1 MPLRERKSG
10 IPHET
15 PADHCECVLAG
26 NESSIILMPAPVSMI
41 ILLAFLMR
49 LTASSTVLYRRSF
62 SRDCNLEPSQ
72 SATRCNITDETHSR
86 DIATSKKNMRV
97 L

>member
-15 PADHCECVLAG
+15 PLNRCEYILA
-26 NESSIILMPAPVSMI
+26 SKRRKVVLMPAPVSMI

-49 LTASSTVLYRRSF
+49 LMASSIVLYRRSF
-62 SRDCNLEPSQ
+62 SRDCNLGPSQ
-72 SATRCNITDETHSR
+72 CAKRYNITDKTHSR